1 MPGLLTEAMT
11 TPITV
16 SAADLSRL
24 HDEMRAVVAAAEQV
38 QRTLSEVSGG
48 DQAALYLKG
57 NLQRGAG
64 YFRISADTIE
74 RLFRAR
80 NSGK

>member
-1 MPGLLTEAMT
+1 MT
-11 TPITV
+11 ALEV
-16 SAADLSRL
+16 SASDLSRL
-24 HDEMRAVVAAAEQV
+24 HDEMRAVVDAAERV
-38 QRTLSEVSGG
+38 QATISEVSGG

-80 NSGK
+80 NSQA